1 MTLLPPSNDQVIK
14 EKTGEE
20 HTVKPTP
27 APRRSSCTATSAT
40 QADPTAA
47 VTQRGDTPPL
57 AEKRPAG
64 EA

>member
-1 MTLLPPSNDQVIK
+1 MTPLPPSNDQVIK

-20 HTVKPTP
+20 HSVKPTA

-40 QADPTAA
+40 QTHPAAA
-47 VTQRGDTPPL
+47 VTRRGDTPPL
-57 AEKRPAG
+57 AKKRPAG